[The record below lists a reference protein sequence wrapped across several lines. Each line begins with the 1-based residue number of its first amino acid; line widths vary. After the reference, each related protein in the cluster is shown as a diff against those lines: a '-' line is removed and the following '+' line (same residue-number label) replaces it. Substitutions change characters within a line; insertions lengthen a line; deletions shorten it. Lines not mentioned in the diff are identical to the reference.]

1 MNTCTSLRIVSLLP
15 QDRLVRTRRKCFAKG
30 WLLAALAAA
39 HFAAAAHAG
48 VLQMDALVVGAGEVF
63 QANGNSATTGDGMDN
78 SLIAQS
84 GLVLDTNTISIAPTG
99 IFDVKD
105 NAVIVRLTPFATVY
119 SYLVT
124 GYNGGL
130 WTGFGINSSTAAND
144 SQHGTGVGI
153 INNAEAHYTTFE
165 GHALAPA
172 AESLV
177 KYAFYGDSNLDGQI
191 DSADF
196 ALFGTGTG
204 WYHGDF
210 NYDGVVN
217 GADVALLNAGYHE
230 LYPGSPLPD
239 VPEPGTLALALVG
252 GMGLIRRWRV
262 G

>member
-15 QDRLVRTRRKCFAKG
+15 QDRLVRTRRKCFGKE
-30 WLLAALAAA
+30 WLLAAVAVA

-84 GLVLDTNTISIAPTG
+84 GIVTETDILSISPTG
-99 IFDVKD
+99 QLNVRD
-105 NAVIVRLTPFATVY
+105 NALIVRVTPFATVY
-119 SYLVT
+119 GHLVT

-210 NYDGVVN
+210 NYDGVVD
-217 GADVALLNAGYHE
+217 GADIALCNAGYQE
-230 LYPGSPLPD
+230 LYGAGPSPH
-239 VPEPGTLALALVG
+239 VPEPGTLTLMAVG
-252 GMGLIRRWRV
+252 AMGLMRRRRA
-262 G
+262 